1 MDFDCH
7 PCRSL
12 GCSCRVLLG
21 TSLNANVL
29 EEQPTYLRR
38 DDEVNDGFNG
48 SKAFT
53 KAFEPNDGS
62 NEGTITSFF
71 KEVIGG
77 KATFGGLFLFDYAT
91 RGDVYDAKD

>member
-12 GCSCRVLLG
+12 GCRLQWVLLG

-38 DDEVNDGFNG
+38 DDEVNDGFNNK
-48 SKAFT
+48 SLH
-53 KAFEPNDGS
+53 KAFEPNDAQMKAH
-62 NEGTITSFF
+62 ITKLS
-71 KEVIGG
+71 KKYLG
-77 KATFGGLFLFDYAT
+77 KGYFWWPFSFDYAT
-91 RGDVYDAKD
+91 RRDVYDAKD